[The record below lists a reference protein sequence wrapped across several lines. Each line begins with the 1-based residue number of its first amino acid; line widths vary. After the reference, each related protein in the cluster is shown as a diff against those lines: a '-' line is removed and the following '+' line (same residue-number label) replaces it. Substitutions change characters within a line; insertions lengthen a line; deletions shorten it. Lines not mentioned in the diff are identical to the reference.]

1 MHTQHKSFGGDD
13 PQHPVETG
21 RVVNTLAQAV
31 APVTEEAT
39 DTADTNAPAEVKP
52 VKATKP
58 KSTKPKKA
66 KPSA

>member
-31 APVTEEAT
+31 AETEPVTEV
-39 DTADTNAPAEVKP
+39 DVPAEVKP
-52 VKATKP
+52 KATKP
-58 KSTKPKKA
+58 SKKKA